1 MVSEFDLG
9 LSAQVKSSQLD
20 NLRTIHPLESDRMV
34 KVTLRENDISIH
46 FRIESEEDY
55 NNFAGIFKSPNEAY
69 KIRWHI
75 STRNDKP

>member
-34 KVTLRENDISIH
+34 KVTIRENDISIH
-46 FRIESEEDY
+46 FRIAPHSGQSEEDY

-69 KIRWHI
+69 KIR
-75 STRNDKP
+75 